1 MRHPL
6 DARADNR
13 ALVGGSPSL
22 FGQSRPTVA
31 RKVIEPVEF
40 WQRLGGADRTE
51 NVKVSPIC
59 FENHRVAPD
68 ERGTVMVEYAMLL
81 SVVAVVLSLAVVALG
96 VPLLRM
102 YLTQQTWLLLPLP

>member
-6 DARADNR
+6 DARAENR

-22 FGQSRPTVA
+22 FGQSHPTVA
-31 RKVIEPVEF
+31 RKVIVPVEF
-40 WQRLGGADRTE
+40 WQRLDGADRTG
-51 NVKVSPIC
+51 NVKAFPIC
-59 FENHRVAPD
+59 SENHRVNSY
-68 ERGTVMVEYAMLL
+68 ERGSIMVEYAVLL

>member
-1 MRHPL
+1 MI
-6 DARADNR
+6 
-13 ALVGGSPSL
+13 V
-22 FGQSRPTVA
+22 
-31 RKVIEPVEF
+31 PVEF